1 MKTRLFLFMGLLAG
15 AASVT
20 GCHNAGGADWSWGWG
35 RPRGE
40 KWTILCVEIQG
51 PDRRSRTEALAK
63 DLRQAKGIRRRDVH
77 VAHGPQTSMLLYGTY
92 YRRVDPKTSRL
103 TVPENLRRDLRLIQG
118 GVAGQGARFA
128 GARMLSSPETDV
140 GDPAWRLENA
150 EGTYTLLVATFENTV
165 DFYDR
170 KKAAVE
176 ACKALRRRGYEAY
189 YRHGPITSEVT
200 VGTFGPDALIR
211 GEHQADPTGATPWHV
226 AAEEY
231 SDPVKQ
237 LQKKEFFQF
246 LLRNGRQMSLPGEGG
261 RRRYL
266 ASRLVPIHVGEAFE
280 DDPW

>member
-1 MKTRLFLFMGLLAG
+1 MKARWFLFIGLLAG
-15 AASVT
+15 AAGGS
-20 GCHNAGGADWSWGWG
+20 GCHGAGGTDWSWG
-35 RPRGE
+35 RPAGE
-40 KWTILCVEIQG
+40 KWTILCVEMQG

-63 DLRQAKGIRRRDVH
+63 DLRQAKGIRRRNVRVVH
-77 VAHGPQTSMLLYGTY
+77 GQRTSMLLYGTY
-92 YRRVDPKTSRL
+92 YRRVDPQTGRL
-103 TVPENLRRDLRLIQG
+103 TVPENLRRDLRLLQG

-140 GDPAWRLENA
+140 GNPAWRLENA
-150 EGTYTLLVATFENTV
+150 EGTYTLLVATFENTP

-211 GEHQADPTGATPWHV
+211 GEHQADSTGDSRWHV
-226 AAEEY
+226 AAVEY
-231 SDPVKQ
+231 SESVRQ

-266 ASRLVPIHVGEAFE
+266 ASRLVPIHVGEPSE
-280 DDPW
+280 ENPW